1 MLRKLCATCLGVLL
15 LALCLTSCH
24 SNGETSAPETLPTA
38 TTTTVTTDTTQ
49 SMTTSVTT
57 CTTTGSAGKVQT
69 TVTTT
74 SKTVSTTATT
84 SKPTTTTTGVPDMY
98 TVKNV
103 IADAEFY
110 DGFNVMSQKD
120 HANGDRVTQL
130 GTFFYTHSLKDPSW
144 GLYQYDCGPCLW
156 ADRIK
161 SDKNTL
167 TDGVSKWVTY
177 NPKEKS
183 LLLRLNSEAYYQGKG
198 AVQGDYWPTLLIGQE
213 ETMDYLTAPQDEKI
227 FYTAEADRWEL
238 SFDVRMP
245 VFEQTFNPDDWVEAT
260 QVVMYFYIVPKNTHK
275 FVWFGAQVFDNRWE
289 HTQNYYIIDGG
300 KDDASGLPIYVIPT
314 DDVYANSERSLWV
327 DGKPQADDTWIHVS
341 IDLLPH
347 LDKMREIAI
356 KNGYFDAGTK
366 LEDLFLHGMNFGWET
381 IGTFDNAIEIKNLQL
396 NSYVDKALL

>member
-1 MLRKLCATCLGVLL
+1 
-15 LALCLTSCH
+15 
-24 SNGETSAPETLPTA
+24 
-38 TTTTVTTDTTQ
+38 
-49 SMTTSVTT
+49 
-57 CTTTGSAGKVQT
+57 
-69 TVTTT
+69 
-74 SKTVSTTATT
+74 
-84 SKPTTTTTGVPDMY
+84 MY
-98 TVKNV
+98 TVKNLV
-103 IADAEFY
+103 ADADFY

-120 HANGDRVTQL
+120 HANGDKVTQL
-130 GTFFYTHSLKDPSW
+130 GTFYYTRSLADPSW

-161 SDKNTL
+161 SDKYTL
-167 TDGVSKWVTY
+167 TDGVSKWVTF
-177 NPKEKS
+177 NPDEKS
-183 LLLRLNSEAYYQGKG
+183 LLLRLDSAAYYQGKG

-213 ETMDYLTAPQDEKI
+213 ETMGYLTVPQKDKI

-245 VFEQTFNPDDWVEAT
+245 VFEQTFNPDDWVEAS

-289 HTQNYYIIDGG
+289 HTQNYYMIDGG

-341 IDLLPH
+341 IDLRPH
-347 LDKMREIAI
+347 LDKMRQIAI
-356 KNGYFDAGTK
+356 KNGYFDPNTK

-381 IGTFDNAIEIKNLQL
+381 IGTFDTAIEIKNLHL
-396 NSYVDKALL
+396 DSWVDKSLL